1 MSKPRILSVD
11 DEISFTEMI
20 KMYFEPR
27 GYSIDV
33 ASNGEKGV
41 ELLRTNVY
49 DVALLDLKMVGLNGD
64 EIMNIITNER
74 LPSKPKIIFITA
86 FSDSGKTQA
95 QLMNQGAYAFVEKPI
110 SSLKSLEE
118 LVNEAANSDKAEE

>member
-11 DEISFTEMI
+11 DEVSFTEMM

-27 GYSIDV
+27 GYAIDV
-33 ASNGEKGV
+33 ASDGEKGV
-41 ELLRTNVY
+41 ELLRANAY

-64 EIMNIITNER
+64 EIMNIIVNED

-86 FSDSGKTQA
+86 FSDSGKTQT
-95 QLMNQGAYAFVEKPI
+95 QLMDQGAYAFVEKPI

-118 LVNEAANSDKAEE
+118 LVNEAASSNKSEE